1 MRLLDLVRA
10 LDPEAPTRTIGIRPG
25 EKLHEVLCPADD
37 SHLVLE
43 FEDHYVI
50 RPSIKFY
57 DLDVDYSVNPLNERG
72 RPVDRGWEYNSRNNP
87 QFLTVDQ
94 LRRLDAEAE
103 G

>member
-1 MRLLDLVRA
+1 MHILDLVRA

-72 RPVDRGWEYNSRNNP
+72 RPVDRDWEYNSRNNP